1 MNLELF
7 DHELKM
13 LYQALG
19 YAVVSAHTESETAE
33 FAMLQLKVH
42 NEILKQEQLTPQ
54 QLAKAETEFLEDN
67 LIWTDSEHY
76 FLRDYIRK
84 MKSKKQE
91 PNTF

>member
-1 MNLELF
+1 MTIELF

-42 NEILKQEQLTPQ
+42 NEIMKQEQLKIQEQAHKKMNCVFKYCSQNPKCEGTCYMNKPQ
-54 QLAKAETEFLEDN
+54 NQ
-67 LIWTDSEHY
+67 
-76 FLRDYIRK
+76 
-84 MKSKKQE
+84 
-91 PNTF
+91 